1 MSVSCRKIHDED
13 DPDQSE
19 IRKQSTAELPQDRV
33 TYYKR
38 LQGQVKIGSQDL
50 SFNHRQVWV
59 TAGFIYYKRSLLS
72 VTNMDHKIPVKNDI
86 MNNETP

>member
-13 DPDQSE
+13 DTDQTE

-33 TYYKR
+33 AYYKR

-50 SFNHRQVWV
+50 TFNHRQVWIT
-59 TAGFIYYKRSLLS
+59 TASIIFY
-72 VTNMDHKIPVKNDI
+72 T
-86 MNNETP
+86 